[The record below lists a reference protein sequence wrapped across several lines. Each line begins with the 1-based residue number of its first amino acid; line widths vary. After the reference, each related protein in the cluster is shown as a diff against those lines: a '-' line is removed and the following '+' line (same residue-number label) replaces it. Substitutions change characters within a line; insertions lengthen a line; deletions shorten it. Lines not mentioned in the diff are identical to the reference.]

1 MNPYFLR
8 ALEEMGVREPTPA
21 HNVPTPNLQPHPLG
35 DWPKKPVGEPPH

>member
-8 ALEEMGVREPTPA
+8 LLDEMGVRSPDTPRPSP
-21 HNVPTPNLQPHPLG
+21 VSETKPHPLG